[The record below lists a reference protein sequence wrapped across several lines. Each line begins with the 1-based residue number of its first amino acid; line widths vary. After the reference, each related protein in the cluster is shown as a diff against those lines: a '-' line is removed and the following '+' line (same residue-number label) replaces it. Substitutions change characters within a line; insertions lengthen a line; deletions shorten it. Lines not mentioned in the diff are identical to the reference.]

1 MIFNKQ
7 NKGTEE
13 LRELTGNYYKNN
25 DFSKVSAQIE
35 LVTEEV
41 TAIIGQK
48 IYEKAEKAYTEN
60 SEDKDIQKLIR
71 KIQHPIAIMATLRMY
86 QRNDLSHEDDGRK
99 FKIDGVNEKLP
110 WQWQLDRDDE
120 LHLEDYYKALDA
132 LIRYLNENDY
142 SEWKQERTYKL
153 SRLLLIK
160 NGQSFDSYFPIRK
173 SERMYVE
180 LIPFIKEA
188 QLLYVKKG
196 YGFDKWEELLNDE
209 SENETEVHYAAC
221 KALALYAMSMAMTR
235 MQIQV
240 IPKAV
245 IREYSKSAGA
255 INSEPASMDDIRL
268 LAGWMKDDAD
278 IWLNE
283 MKKLRNGENVVL
295 DLLPDNNPKNKYMQL

>member
-25 DFSKVSAQIE
+25 DFSKVSSQIE

-48 IYEKAEKAYTEN
+48 IYKKAEKAYTEN

-142 SEWKQERTYKL
+142 SEWKQERVRPSRRHNKRLFSKRLGKCSLKNL
-153 SRLLLIK
+153 SSTDL
-160 NGQSFDSYFPIRK
+160 
-173 SERMYVE
+173 SER
-180 LIPFIKEA
+180 
-188 QLLYVKKG
+188 
-196 YGFDKWEELLNDE
+196 
-209 SENETEVHYAAC
+209 ETGQGV
-221 KALALYAMSMAMTR
+221 
-235 MQIQV
+235 
-240 IPKAV
+240 
-245 IREYSKSAGA
+245 
-255 INSEPASMDDIRL
+255 
-268 LAGWMKDDAD
+268 
-278 IWLNE
+278 
-283 MKKLRNGENVVL
+283 
-295 DLLPDNNPKNKYMQL
+295 